1 MRRMRTRAWCL
12 AVAVV
17 LGAGCGGGGSND
29 GGDDGGACLQ
39 AGKSPANLVQNYG
52 FECGGAAPAE
62 WTAIYGTLEF
72 VTGEARSGQR
82 AAKLTANAQG
92 GRFAYAP
99 DLVTNGGATTYC
111 VTAWVKGVAPYM
123 RLRVLRDDG
132 GGGFTSFDF
141 NSPVPRTWERVP
153 PTITVK
159 VPNENK
165 PKLQLVFELQTN
177 RTDGQNAMP
186 GDTLLVDDV
195 DAWASTSGNC
205 DEAR

>member
-1 MRRMRTRAWCL
+1 MRTRAGFT
-12 AVAVV
+12 AVV
-17 LGAGCGGGGSND
+17 GLVLVGCGGGGSTD
-29 GGDDGGACLQ
+29 GGTDGGACVQ
-39 AGKSPANLVQNYG
+39 PGKSPANLVENYG
-52 FECGGAAPAE
+52 FECGGDAPAE
-62 WTAIYGTLEF
+62 WTAVYGALEF

-82 AAKLTANAQG
+82 AAKLTVDAQG
-92 GRFAYAP
+92 GRFAYAK
-99 DLVTNGGATTYC
+99 DLVTNGGTATYC
-111 VTAWVKGVAPYM
+111 VTAWVKGLAPYM

-153 PTITVK
+153 PSITVK

-165 PKLQLVFELQTN
+165 PKLQLVFEVQTN

-195 DAWASTSGNC
+195 DAWASPSGNC
-205 DEAR
+205 DEVR